1 MMSFTRQVSRLLDD
15 EHRSSIA
22 LLDRVGHA
30 LAAGDNAALQA
41 LAAPLLRQLEHE
53 IGHHFGFEENE
64 LFTRLTDAGDGGM
77 AELLADE
84 HQTLRAVAAELQ
96 PLAAQLAAGTLAP
109 AQRAALQLLAG
120 ELVERQVAHIQKETM
135 ALLPM
140 LDDLLDDE
148 TDRQLAFT
156 YAAGA

>member
-1 MMSFTRQVSRLLDD
+1 MSFMRQVSRMLDD

-30 LAAGDNAALQA
+30 LASGDAATLQS
-41 LAAPLLRQLEHE
+41 LAAPLQRQLEHE
-53 IGHHFGFEENE
+53 IGHHFGFEESE
-64 LFTRLTDAGDGGM
+64 LFPRMAEAGDGDL
-77 AELLADE
+77 ATLLTEE
-84 HQTLRAVAAELQ
+84 HETLRAVAAELQ
-96 PLAAQLAAGTLAP
+96 PLAAQLAAGTLP
-109 AQRAALQLLAG
+109 HEQRGTLQRVAS

-156 YAAGA
+156 YSVDA

>member
-1 MMSFTRQVSRLLDD
+1 MNYMRQVSRLLDD

-30 LAAGDNAALQA
+30 LAAGDAGALQA
-41 LAAPLLRQLEHE
+41 LAAPLQRQLEHE
-53 IGHHFGFEENE
+53 IDHHFQFEETE
-64 LFTRLTDAGDGGM
+64 LFPRLAEAGDGDL
-77 AELLADE
+77 AALLTEE
-84 HQTLRAVAAELQ
+84 HETLRTVAIELQ
-96 PLAAQLAAGTLAP
+96 PLAAGLLAGTLTP
-109 AQRAALQLLAG
+109 AQRALLQRVAS

>member
-1 MMSFTRQVSRLLDD
+1 MNFMRQVSRLLDD

-30 LAAGDNAALQA
+30 LAAGDAAALQT
-41 LAAPLLRQLEHE
+41 LAAPLQRQLAHE
-53 IGHHFGFEENE
+53 IGHHFGFEEAE
-64 LFTRLTDAGDGGM
+64 LFPRMAEAGD
-77 AELLADE
+77 ADLAQLLAEE
-84 HQTLRAVAAELQ
+84 HETLRAVATELQ
-96 PLAAQLAAGTLAP
+96 PLAAKLAAGTLDP
-109 AQRAALQLLAG
+109 AQRDALQRLAG

-148 TDRQLAFT
+148 TDRQLAFAYT
-156 YAAGA
+156 AGA

>member
-1 MMSFTRQVSRLLDD
+1 MNFLRQVSRLLDD

-22 LLDRVGHA
+22 LLDRLGHA
-30 LAAGDNAALQA
+30 LASHDETALQA
-41 LAAPLLRQLEHE
+41 MAMPLLRQLEHE
-53 IGHHFGFEENE
+53 IGHHFGFEETE
-64 LFTRLTDAGDGGM
+64 IFPRMAEAGD
-77 AELLADE
+77 ADLAALLAEE
-84 HQTLRAVAAELQ
+84 HDTLRAVAAELQ
-96 PLAAQLAAGTLAP
+96 PLARQLAQGTLPAP
-109 AQRAALQLLAG
+109 QRARLQRLAL

-148 TDRQLAFT
+148 IDRQLSVT